1 MSFRFVAI
9 NRNRIFKNTDKGYKF
24 SVKNSGLFFTDN
36 DRKVKSDTRPLICS

>member
-9 NRNRIFKNTDKGYKF
+9 NRNRFFKNIDKCYKL
-24 SVKNSGLFFTDN
+24 SVKNSGLLFTDN

>member
-24 SVKNSGLFFTDN
+24 SVKNSGLFFIGD
-36 DRKVKSDTRPLICS
+36 DRKIKSDTKYLICS